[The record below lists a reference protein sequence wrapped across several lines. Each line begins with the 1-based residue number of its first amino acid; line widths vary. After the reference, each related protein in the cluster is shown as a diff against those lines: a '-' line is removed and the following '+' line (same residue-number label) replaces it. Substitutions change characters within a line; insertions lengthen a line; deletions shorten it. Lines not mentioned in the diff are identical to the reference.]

1 MSTDNRPL
9 VVIIPTGGTIAHLPR
24 HRLDHAEYSD
34 YGTFMEGDAL
44 LARLPELN
52 EIAEITLHPHSVLTG
67 PRLGLDDLVGVART
81 VQAVADEQIPA
92 GIVITRGTST
102 LEETAFMLSLT
113 IRRSLPVVLT
123 AAMRPADSLSEDG
136 SLNLVNAVRTAAS
149 AAARDLGV
157 VVVMNDRIFAARD
170 VTKGA
175 GYRTDAFVSRDLGPL
190 GYAEPDGTILIRHH
204 HTQPP
209 PAQSPF
215 DASALGSLPR
225 VEVVVS
231 YVGADG
237 MLIDAAVSQGAAG
250 IVSAGFGAGKPT
262 ALEEAALDRAIEAG
276 VVVVQASRVGTGRV
290 IRRESLRSR
299 DIVAAGDLLP
309 WKARILLA
317 LALTT
322 TRDPDQIQALFDR
335 Y

>member
-1 MSTDNRPL
+1 MTEPQRPL
-9 VVIIPTGGTIAHLPR
+9 VAVIPTGGTIAHLPR
-24 HRLDHAEYSD
+24 HRLDHAEYGD
-34 YGTFMEGDAL
+34 HGTFMEGEAL
-44 LARLPELN
+44 LARIPEL
-52 EIAEITLHPHSVLTG
+52 EGIARISLHSHRVLTG
-67 PRLGLDDLVGVART
+67 PRLGLDDLVAMART
-81 VQAVADEQIPA
+81 VQSVADEHELS

-102 LEETAFMLSLT
+102 LEETAYTLSLT
-113 IRRSLPVVLT
+113 INRSVPVVLT

-149 AAARDLGV
+149 PEARDLGV
-157 VVVMNDRIFAARD
+157 VVLMNDRIFAARD

-190 GYAEPDGTILIRHH
+190 GYADADGSIVIRHR
-204 HTQPP
+204 HTVPHP
-209 PAQSPF
+209 TQSPF
-215 DASALGSLPR
+215 DASTLGSLPR

-237 MLIDAAVSQGAAG
+237 QLIDAAVSQGAAG

-262 ALEEAALDRAIEAG
+262 AAEEAALDRAVAAG
-276 VVVVQASRVGTGRV
+276 VVVVQSSRVGSGRV
-290 IRRESLRSR
+290 LRRESLSSR
-299 DIVAAGDLLP
+299 GIVAAGDLLP

-322 TRDPDQIQALFDR
+322 TRDPDAIQELFDR
-335 Y
+335 L